1 MNKVILNGFI
11 ATDIEFSTTS
21 GGTPFARFN
30 LGVRRIKDGIDFI
43 PIIVWNQ
50 VAENVNNYCEKG
62 SKVLVEGRIQTGSYE
77 KDGVKR
83 HTTDISAEKVEFL
96 DKKPVEDNPFKDMS
110 IKSEFDTGSQIQ
122 ISPDDLPF

>member
-11 ATDIEFSTTS
+11 STDIEFSTTS
-21 GGTPFARFN
+21 GGTPFAKFN
-30 LGVRRIKDGIDFI
+30 LGVKRMKEGIDFI

-62 SKVLVEGRIQTGSYE
+62 SKILVEGRIQTGSYE

-83 HTTDISAEKVEFL
+83 HTTDVSAERVEFL
-96 DKKPVEDNPFKDMS
+96 ERKQVEDNPFKDMS
-110 IKSEFDTGSQIQ
+110 IKSEFDTGNQIK
-122 ISPDDLPF
+122 IEESDLPF